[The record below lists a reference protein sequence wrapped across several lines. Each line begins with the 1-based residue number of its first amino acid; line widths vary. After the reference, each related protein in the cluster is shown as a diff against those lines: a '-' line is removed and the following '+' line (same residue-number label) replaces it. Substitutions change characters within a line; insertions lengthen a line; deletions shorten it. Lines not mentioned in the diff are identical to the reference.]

1 MDAMSPTSNE
11 AAGAG
16 AGTDWDRL
24 PDSLQLHLADA
35 AMRRA
40 ASSIAGQAE
49 SLAGEIE
56 DGALP
61 DRGGA
66 EALRLL
72 AALLRLAAR
81 DTLAPCGAA

>member
-1 MDAMSPTSNE
+1 MDAMSPAWNE
-11 AAGAG
+11 
-16 AGTDWDRL
+16 TDWDRL
-24 PDSLQLHLADA
+24 PASLQLHLADA

-72 AALLRLAAR
+72 AAVLRLAAR
-81 DTLAPCGAA
+81 DTLAPCGTA

>member
-1 MDAMSPTSNE
+1 MDAMSPTWNE
-11 AAGAG
+11 
-16 AGTDWDRL
+16 TDWDRL
-24 PDSLQLHLADA
+24 PDALQLRLADA

-40 ASSIAGQAE
+40 AYSIAGQAE

-72 AALLRLAAR
+72 AAVVRLAAR
-81 DTLAPCGAA
+81 DPLVPCGAA